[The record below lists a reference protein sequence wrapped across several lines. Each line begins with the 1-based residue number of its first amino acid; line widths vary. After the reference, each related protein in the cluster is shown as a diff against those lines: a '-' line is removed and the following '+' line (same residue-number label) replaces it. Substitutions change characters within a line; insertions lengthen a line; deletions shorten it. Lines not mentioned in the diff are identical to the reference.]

1 MTEIQQFL
9 NLNQQVLFKGTYNVN
24 NQNQTSPSIT
34 TLIVQVE
41 KNPIGYNILVDNFY
55 NTQDNI
61 ISQNNLLLETITIAS
76 YIINTDTK
84 NGEIQY
90 TSFYLNNT
98 TGQNSAITSKKFI
111 IYNVNSASGI
121 YKGVS
126 NIILDALSDQRILY
140 FIGNTN

>member
-24 NQNQTSPSIT
+24 DQNQTSPSIT

-41 KNPIGYNILVDNFY
+41 KNPIGYNMLVDNFY

>member
-1 MTEIQQFL
+1 M
-9 NLNQQVLFKGTYNVN
+9 
-24 NQNQTSPSIT
+24 
-34 TLIVQVE
+34 
-41 KNPIGYNILVDNFY
+41 LVDNFY

>member
-41 KNPIGYNILVDNFY
+41 KNPIGYNMLVDNFY

>member
-24 NQNQTSPSIT
+24 DQNQTSPSIT

-41 KNPIGYNILVDNFY
+41 KNPIGYNMLVDNFY

-76 YIINTDTK
+76 QIINTDTK

>member
-9 NLNQQVLFKGTYNVN
+9 NPNQQVLFKGTYNVN
-24 NQNQTSPSIT
+24 DQNQTSPSIT

-41 KNPIGYNILVDNFY
+41 KNPIGYNVLVDNFY
-55 NTQDNI
+55 NTQSNNI
-61 ISQNNLLLETITIAS
+61 PQNNFLLETITISS

-90 TSFYLNNT
+90 TSFYINNT

-126 NIILDALSDQRILY
+126 NIILDALSDLRILY
-140 FIGNTN
+140 FIGNIC

>member
-34 TLIVQVE
+34 TLIVQVD
-41 KNPIGYNILVDNFY
+41 KNPIGYNMLVDNFY